1 MPWVSRSRT
10 HFHTSSSILNSQLR
24 VPQGGKS
31 ETSIL
36 HVLHVL
42 HRTSLV
48 LHPYFTVLHPYFT
61 VLHRT
66 SPYFTVRHYTSVNIL
81 KYEWSTIEVR
91 VNVREVSLFPLART
105 SPYFSRTSAVLP
117 RTSTVLQPYF
127 NRTSLYFSRTS
138 TVLRCTSVILQI
150 LFEVD
155 EVSLFLPWSS
165 LMGNVVIMY
174 NESKLE
180 SAKS

>member
-48 LHPYFTVLHPYFT
+48 LHPYFTVLHRTSLVLHSYFT
-61 VLHRT
+61 RT
-66 SPYFTVRHYTSVNIL
+66 SPYVTIL
-81 KYEWSTIEVR
+81 QLTFWSMSEVQSKYEWMYVKSR
-91 VNVREVSLFPLART
+91 FSPLLVL
-105 SPYFSRTSAVLP
+105 PRTSAVLQLYFP
-117 RTSTVLQPYF
+117 VLQPYF
-127 NRTSLYFSRTS
+127 NRTS
-138 TVLRCTSVILQI
+138 TVLHCTSAVLQPYFAV
-150 LFEVD
+150 LQSYFKY
-155 EVSLFLPWSS
+155 FL
-165 LMGNVVIMY
+165 
-174 NESKLE
+174 K
-180 SAKS
+180 